1 MLEILT
7 NKKDRKSG
15 GWPLFLLSCYFKWYI
30 AVPAYH
36 VDLLRRPDDRAAYR
50 ADVLDAP
57 VLAGLASSPDGGR
70 GFLTAFVAVAL
81 GLDLEQG
88 FAAGSNILHAGLLGQ
103 PRRRFRGQRRDR
115 PAVGGV
121 LLDVQAVSLGRLLE
135 FHVVVVAVVAHVLDV
150 VRQVVEVRHLME
162 HGRGHLANGPVN
174 VLGADIDFPVR
185 LAIALPDFIYA
196 APAIFMQLLSALPH
210 LWYADL
216 LAELPP

>member
-1 MLEILT
+1 MNIMERWGWRSYDKPPQTAFSSVVVGIWPALDT
-7 NKKDRKSG
+7 KTHHTGFG
-15 GWPLFLLSCYFKWYI
+15 GQQIQPARRLAHRVRSSLIKCYI

-121 LLDVQAVSLGRLLE
+121 LLDV
-135 FHVVVVAVVAHVLDV
+135 
-150 VRQVVEVRHLME
+150 
-162 HGRGHLANGPVN
+162 
-174 VLGADIDFPVR
+174 
-185 LAIALPDFIYA
+185 
-196 APAIFMQLLSALPH
+196 
-210 LWYADL
+210 
-216 LAELPP
+216 

>member
-121 LLDVQAVSLGRLLE
+121 LHNSYRCFYKPPKSKDYKSRSNIKRSLFKCFSNRNTRKTLYHTIRRCPNKKHQDSRNSRRNSYLKT
-135 FHVVVVAVVAHVLDV
+135 L
-150 VRQVVEVRHLME
+150 
-162 HGRGHLANGPVN
+162 
-174 VLGADIDFPVR
+174 
-185 LAIALPDFIYA
+185 
-196 APAIFMQLLSALPH
+196 
-210 LWYADL
+210 
-216 LAELPP
+216 